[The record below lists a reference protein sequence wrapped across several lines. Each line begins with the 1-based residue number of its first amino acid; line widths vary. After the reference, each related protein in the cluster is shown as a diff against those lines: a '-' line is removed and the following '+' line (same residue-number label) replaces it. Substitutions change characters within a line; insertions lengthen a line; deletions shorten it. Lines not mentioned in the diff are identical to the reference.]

1 MEGSNNYIGR
11 RLGNY
16 RIVAEIASGSYGCI
30 YMAQHQFLPRTVA
43 IKFLH
48 PHHLHSQ
55 HELEQFFAEAE
66 FLEQLRHPC
75 ILPIYDAGIA
85 HNNPYIITDFA
96 PVGSL
101 RDKLSDLSPD
111 KVSFREALLILSQI
125 GEGLEYTHQRGIV
138 HRDLKPGNILFNK
151 NNDAMLADFGI
162 AVLMHSVTGE
172 SRTSLVGTLA
182 YMAPEQFYGRVSR
195 YSDQYALGC
204 IAYELFTGRPP
215 FKASNFASLK
225 DQHVHH
231 APIPPT
237 RRNPATPSYIEQ
249 AILTALEKDP
259 QRRHAD
265 INTFISALHTNPV
278 YQPRQ
283 VRSIRARVPQ
293 V

>member
-55 HELEQFFAEAE
+55 YELDQFFAEAE

-85 HNNPYIITDFA
+85 HNNPYIITEFA
-96 PVGSL
+96 PGGSL

-111 KVSFREALLILSQI
+111 KVSVKEALLILSQI
-125 GEGLEYTHQRGIV
+125 GVGLEFTHQRGIV

-162 AVLMHSVTGE
+162 AVLMQSATGE
-172 SRTSLVGTLA
+172 SRASQVGTLA

-215 FKASNFASLK
+215 FTASTFASLK

-237 RRNPATPSYIEQ
+237 RRNRQLPSSIEQ

-259 QRRHAD
+259 RNRHTD
-265 INTFISALHTNPV
+265 IPTFISALHTKPV
-278 YQPRQ
+278 YQSQQ
-283 VRSIRARVPQ
+283 VRSPRARVHQ